1 MQASEKC
8 LNAVKGWEGCKL
20 YIYGDLNR
28 FPTIGYG
35 HKLTADEVASEM
47 YSDGITLE
55 QANDIFL
62 KDINPF
68 ENAIN
73 SLGVV
78 TTQGQFD
85 ALFSF
90 AYNLGISNMKVMLS
104 HGIDQVAQQI
114 PRWTHA
120 GGIIQ
125 PGLVARRQQE
135 VQWWLGE

>member
-1 MQASEKC
+1 MQASETC

-20 YIYGDLNR
+20 SIYADLNG

-35 HKLTADEVASEM
+35 HKLTADEVTSEI

-55 QANDIFL
+55 QANELFL
-62 KDINPF
+62 TDATPF

-73 SLGVV
+73 ALGIVS
-78 TTQGQFD
+78 TQGQFD

-104 HGIDQVAQQI
+104 HGIDQVPQQI
-114 PRWTHA
+114 SRWTHA
-120 GGIIQ
+120 GNIVQ

-135 VQWWLGE
+135 VEWWNS